1 VKSDLSVKLFFGSL
15 ALLRAI
21 HFGYGWFS
29 TGVEPL
35 ILAKRA
41 IGAFIFVVVLLLIA
55 YRSIRWER
63 VFTDSTRFPDGK
75 HPRPR
80 LQIIVVYT
88 FVLLVANAVGNH
100 TP

>member
-1 VKSDLSVKLFFGSL
+1 VKPDLSIKLFFGSL
-15 ALLRAI
+15 VLLLTI
-21 HFGYGWFS
+21 HFGYGWLS
-29 TGVEPL
+29 AGVELL

-41 IGAFIFVVVLLLIA
+41 IGAFIFVVFLLLIA
-55 YRSIRWER
+55 YKSIRWEI

-75 HPRPR
+75 HPRLR

-88 FVLLVANAVGNH
+88 VVLLVVNAVGNH